1 MPFDFD
7 GDRLLWMNYQSRDI
21 RDVNLYN
28 FPEKTLTTVVNF
40 QKRDGIIS
48 HMKLLS
54 DCLYYVKNTR
64 DLVRYDMKTH
74 NSTLLG
80 STRDAIIA
88 LYVTR
93 NVMREFDKEEDE
105 KLGGGL
111 GWNDDV
117 IDEEAKASEDK
128 RFTIACLDEA
138 ENLYVFKSNPASKK
152 ISNITIGIKTLADI
166 PEEIRQ
172 KDLFGM
178 GYPYFICLYTDMIA
192 FSTDYGIIYLKY
204 DHKKLA

>member
-1 MPFDFD
+1 
-7 GDRLLWMNYQSRDI
+7 MNYQSRDV

-28 FPEKTLTTVVNF
+28 FPQKTLTTVVNF

-48 HMKLLS
+48 HMKLLG

-64 DLVRYDMKTH
+64 DLVRYDMKSH
-74 NSTLLG
+74 SSTLIG

-88 LYVTR
+88 LCVTR
-93 NVMREFDKEEDE
+93 NTMREFDKEEDE

-111 GWNDDV
+111 GWNEE
-117 IDEEAKASEDK
+117 IDEEAKSGEEK
-128 RFTIACLDEA
+128 RYTIACLDEA
-138 ENLYVFKSNPASKK
+138 ENLYVFKAGASSKK
-152 ISNITIGIKTLADI
+152 IFNITTQIKSLANI

-192 FSTDYGIIYLKY
+192 FSTDYGIAYLKY
-204 DHKKLA
+204 DPSKLV